1 MWDVV
6 SGVAWRTLKNALT
19 NPQIF
24 LPTMLFPLFFF
35 TAFAGGLSQ
44 LREIPGFDYPPG
56 YTAFQFVFVLLQSAA
71 FSGVFTGFSVARDF
85 EGGFAKRL
93 LLAAPHRSGI
103 VIGYAVA
110 AVLRWTVVAAVLTV
124 VALIAGMQ
132 VGGGAV
138 DLVGLYLLALLV
150 NFCGFFWSGGLA
162 MRFRTIQA
170 APLMQMP
177 VFLVLFFAPVYVPLE
192 LLEGWIESVAS
203 LNPLTYIL
211 ETGRGFVA
219 GDAPH
224 VLGAFALAIGLGAA
238 FWTWALFG
246 LRKAETAGGLTAELR
261 LVEDAKA
268 DLDDLRVEL
277 PASAILEPRSR
288 HVHARVLA
296 GTGDPWSSRGRHRR
310 RR

>member
-1 MWDVV
+1 MSAMWNVV

-19 NPQIF
+19 NPQIV

-71 FSGVFTGFSVARDF
+71 FSGVFTGFGVARDF
-85 EGGFAKRL
+85 ESGFAKRL

-103 VIGYAVA
+103 VLGYGLA
-110 AVLRWTVVAAVLTV
+110 ALFRWVVVAVMLTV

-132 VGGGAV
+132 IGGGAV
-138 DLVGLYLLALLV
+138 DLVGLYGLALLV
-150 NFCGFFWSGGLA
+150 NFCGFFWAGGIA
-162 MRFRTIQA
+162 MRFRTLQS

-192 LLEGWIESVAS
+192 LLEGWIEAVAS
-203 LNPLTYIL
+203 VNPVTYLL

-224 VLGAFALAIGLGAA
+224 VLGAFAIAIAMGVA
-238 FWTWALFG
+238 FWTWAFLG
-246 LRKAETAGGLTAELR
+246 LRKAEIAGG
-261 LVEDAKA
+261 
-268 DLDDLRVEL
+268 
-277 PASAILEPRSR
+277 
-288 HVHARVLA
+288 
-296 GTGDPWSSRGRHRR
+296 
-310 RR
+310 